1 MLKYVGSSNAA
12 KDNIVVASNGVSGD
26 LITRIVI
33 TETEVQHS
41 GTYKCEPGAAPVASV
56 QVHVLDGELV
66 LFFDLLKKL
75 YISFNSTFWI

>member
-1 MLKYVGSSNAA
+1 MLKYVASSNAA
-12 KDNIVVASNGVSGD
+12 KDNVVASNGVSGD

-56 QVHVLDGELV
+56 QVHVLDGEDPHKPCY
-66 LFFDLLKKL
+66 FDNCFH
-75 YISFNSTFWI
+75 IEA